1 MAPEHVRRS
10 PLRIPAALG
19 RLFHRSGDDLVRL
32 QQLEEVVEAAGEA
45 IYSRS
50 LDGIITTWNRAAET
64 MYGYS
69 KEEAIGSHM
78 NILVPDDR
86 CNEAQWILESAARG
100 ENIRGLETER
110 VTKGGI
116 LITVG
121 LSMSPIHDA
130 KGAVVGAVAVAR
142 DTSEQHQTE
151 DELFDSVESLQI
163 SRRRSD
169 LLLHKLVLAEEKER
183 SRIAAGIHDDPLQ
196 VMSSVAM
203 TLDLMLERGEPSMEI
218 VNRSRSL
225 VRDATRR
232 LRSLVFELSPPD
244 LERTGLVAAL
254 ESFLKESGTEAGF
267 SYEIEDWTS
276 TPIPQEMGYL
286 SYRVAQEGVRNIRKH
301 AKASMVR
308 AAIES
313 NDEGVTIRIE
323 DDGIGFSPTEAIP
336 TSHFG
341 LRDMRDRVELAGGW
355 LRHTSAPGQGTTVE
369 FWMPLP
375 RAQEIA

>member
-1 MAPEHVRRS
+1 MVPGHLRKSPPWLPAVFRRL
-10 PLRIPAALG
+10 LRGTDQDLA
-19 RLFHRSGDDLVRL
+19 RLRL
-32 QQLEEVVEAAGEA
+32 LEEVIEAAGEA
-45 IYSRS
+45 IYSRD
-50 LDGIITTWNRAAET
+50 LDGTITTWNRAAELL
-64 MYGYS
+64 YGYPRA
-69 KEEAIGSHM
+69 EAIGSDM
-78 NILVPDDR
+78 QRLFPADR
-86 CNEAQWILESAARG
+86 RNEAQWLLEAAARG
-100 ENIRGLETER
+100 ESIRGLETER

-121 LSMSPIHDA
+121 LSMSPIRDA
-130 KGAVVGAVAVAR
+130 KGVLVGAVAVTR

-169 LLLHKLVLAEEKER
+169 LLLRKLVLAEEKER
-183 SRIAAGIHDDPLQ
+183 SRIASGIHDDPLQ

-203 TLDLMLERGEPSMEI
+203 TLDLMTERGEPSMEI

-244 LERTGLVAAL
+244 LERTGLVAAVK
-254 ESFLKESGTEAGF
+254 SFLQESGTEAGF

-286 SYRVAQEGVRNIRKH
+286 SYRVAQESIRNVRKH
-301 AKASMVR
+301 AKASLVR

-323 DDGIGFSPTEAIP
+323 DDGIGFWAVNATAPT
-336 TSHFG
+336 HFG
-341 LRDMRDRVELAGGW
+341 LRDMRNRVELAGGW
-355 LRHTSAPGQGTTVE
+355 LRHTSAPGEGTTVE